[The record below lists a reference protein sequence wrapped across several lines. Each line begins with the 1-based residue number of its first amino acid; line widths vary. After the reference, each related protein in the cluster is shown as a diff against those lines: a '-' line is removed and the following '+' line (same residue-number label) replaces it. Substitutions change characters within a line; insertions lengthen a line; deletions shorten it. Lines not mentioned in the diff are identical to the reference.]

1 MVRFWAY
8 LFAMSFRDD
17 KDHWQDAV
25 RRLLNLPRS
34 NEGVL
39 VTNLNVILDE
49 LNSLDYATSV
59 VENTEVSAIF

>member
-1 MVRFWAY
+1 
-8 LFAMSFRDD
+8 MSFRDD
-17 KDHWQDAV
+17 KDHWQDAA

-34 NEGVL
+34 NEGAL